1 MDLDALRF
9 ADFSKLGTAAG
20 DWDAMAKKLWELES
34 DARDN
39 LGGKA
44 QKADWKGVN
53 ATVTREFIGKTAK
66 EFADAATQA
75 TSIANILRDTHGEL
89 DGFKKQLDETIR
101 QALTRNLTVIGT
113 GDGGFTVT
121 MNIHPDRA
129 AKGTTVPEH
138 TEADAINLRNEVQK
152 ILQQATESDSTAAQA
167 LTMLVSQTPYGFSDA
182 AYYDRD
188 RAAQAMKDAERIANL
203 LKTKGDDLSPAEF
216 DQLNK
221 DLAAYKDDRLFQ
233 ETLATTLGPR
243 GVLDF
248 WADLSDP
255 SDGGNLQ
262 RARFDQ
268 LGDFQQNLS
277 LVLAGATQSDS
288 PAMRTWENDM
298 VKLGEERI
306 QTRGSQVYGYQL
318 MSNLMRTGNWDDRF
332 LNDYGNALVAT
343 EKKMK
348 MPDHY
353 WNSGTPPTPV
363 MNFIGEDFG
372 RDPMTGFM
380 KGLAAS
386 PDAAT
391 EFFNATQPDD
401 NAKYVL
407 GDRRTFDDTPL
418 DRKDGNGAWDA
429 TGAALA
435 AAATGMNPNDPT
447 APQVDLTPEHRQ
459 VLDRSLTYL
468 SARGDDMPSEMR
480 DDMAKVLSRHSD
492 VVHHS
497 ASTLADQ
504 SNDPRM
510 LDRKALLEVSK
521 QVSRDQDAYG
531 MLNEA
536 MNREMLSDIN
546 TGVPS
551 DQRETLLRAGATV
564 GFLEEARYQA
574 LQTDKEDPSWKA
586 KWLYHGFGG
595 AANFIPVVGDA
606 AQRGVDALA
615 YQWQLDEQA
624 RINHETARMNGDTF
638 TARERQLQ
646 ALADAWIAANP
657 DEKAAQNRYTLTSD
671 INGAAFDGNKRASGL
686 AGEG

>member
-9 ADFSKLGTAAG
+9 ADFSKLGTAAA

-44 QKADWKGVN
+44 AKADWKGVN
-53 ATVTREFIGKTAK
+53 ATVTKEFIGKTAK

-89 DGFKKQLDETIR
+89 DGFKKQLNETIS
-101 QALTRNLTVIGT
+101 QALTRNLTVVGT

-138 TEADAINLRNEVQK
+138 TEADAISLRNEVQK

-203 LKTKGDDLSPAEF
+203 LKTKGDDLSPEEF
-216 DQLNK
+216 DRLNK

-233 ETLATTLGPR
+233 EKLATTLGPR

-262 RARFDQ
+262 RARLKD

-277 LVLAGATQSDS
+277 LALAGATQSDS

-298 VKLGEERI
+298 VRLGEERI
-306 QTRGSQVYGYQL
+306 QTRGAQVYGYQL
-318 MSNLMRTGNWDDRF
+318 MSNLMRTGDWDDRF
-332 LNDYGNALVAT
+332 LNAYGNALVAT

-348 MPDHY
+348 LPDHY
-353 WNSGTPPTPV
+353 WNAGAPPTPK

-380 KGLAAS
+380 TALAAS
-386 PDAAT
+386 PNAAT
-391 EFFNATQPDD
+391 EFFNGTEPDD

-418 DRKDGNGAWDA
+418 NHKDGNSAWNA

-447 APQVDLTPEHRQ
+447 APRVDLTPEHRK
-459 VLDRSLTYL
+459 VLDRSLEYL
-468 SARGDDMPSEMR
+468 SARGDDMPSELR

-497 ASTLADQ
+497 ASSLSDDAQ
-504 SNDPRM
+504 DPRQ
-510 LDRKALLEVSK
+510 LDRKQLLEVTK
-521 QVSRDQDAYG
+521 QISRDQDSYG
-531 MLNEA
+531 VLNDA
-536 MNREMLSDIN
+536 MNREILNDIH
-546 TGVPS
+546 TEHPS
-551 DQRETLLRAGATV
+551 DPKETLQRGGATI

-574 LQTDKEDPSWKA
+574 LKTDKEDPSWNA

-595 AANFIPVVGDA
+595 AVNFIPVVGDA

-624 RINHETARMNGDTF
+624 RIEKGIQEQNGKTF
-638 TARERQLQ
+638 EFRENQLR
-646 ALADAWIAANP
+646 ALSQEWAKANP
-657 DEKAAQNRYTLTSD
+657 GGGNNAYTLENE
-671 INGAAFDGNKRASGL
+671 INLSALNGNSRAKGL
-686 AGEG
+686 AGDQ

>member
-20 DWDAMAKKLWELES
+20 DWEAMGKKLWELES
-34 DARDN
+34 DAREN

-44 QKADWKGVN
+44 TKADWQGVN
-53 ATVTREFIGKTAK
+53 ATVTKEFIGKTAK

-75 TSIANILRDTHGEL
+75 TSIANILKDTHGEL
-89 DGFKKQLDETIR
+89 VGYKEQLNTSLE
-101 QALTRNLTVIGT
+101 QALSRNLTVVGT

-129 AKGTTVPEH
+129 AKGHDVPEH
-138 TEADAINLRNEVQK
+138 SQADVDALRDQVQK
-152 ILQQATESDSTAAQA
+152 ILEQATESDNTAAQA
-167 LTMLVSQTPYGFSDA
+167 LTMLVGQTPYGFSDA
-182 AYYDRD
+182 AYYNRD
-188 RAAQAMKDAERIANL
+188 RAAEAMKDAERIANL
-203 LKTKGDDLSPAEF
+203 LKTKGDDLTPEEF
-216 DQLNK
+216 DRLNK

-233 ETLATTLGPR
+233 EKLATTLGPR

-255 SDGGNLQ
+255 SDGGGLQ
-262 RARFDQ
+262 RSRLKE

-298 VKLGEERI
+298 VKLGEERV

-318 MSNLMRTGNWDDRF
+318 MSNLMRTGDWDNRF
-332 LNDYGNALVAT
+332 LNDYGNALVET

-348 MPDHY
+348 LPANY
-353 WNSGTPPTPV
+353 WNAGVPPMPK

-380 KGLAAS
+380 TALATS
-386 PDAAT
+386 PNAAT
-391 EFFNATQPDD
+391 EFFTATQPDD

-407 GDRRTFDDTPL
+407 GDRQTFDDTPL
-418 DRKDGNGAWDA
+418 NGKDGNSATDA

-447 APQVDLTPEHRQ
+447 ARQVDLTPEHRK
-459 VLDRSLTYL
+459 VLDRSLEYL
-468 SARGDDMPSEMR
+468 SGRGDDFPTEIR

-497 ASTLADQ
+497 ASSLSDDDQ
-504 SNDPRM
+504 DPRQ
-510 LDRKALLEVSK
+510 LDRSQLLEVTK
-521 QVSRDQDAYG
+521 QISRDQDAYG

-536 MNREMLSDIN
+536 MNREILGDIHRDH
-546 TGVPS
+546 PS
-551 DQRETLLRAGATV
+551 DPKETLQRGGATI

-574 LQTDKEDPSWKA
+574 LKTDKEDPSWEA

-595 AANFIPVVGDA
+595 AANFIPVLGDA

-615 YQWQLDEQA
+615 YQWQLDEQE
-624 RINHETARMNGDTF
+624 RINKGVQEQNGKTF
-638 TARERQLQ
+638 DFRENQLR
-646 ALADAWIAANP
+646 ALSQEWANANP
-657 DEKAAQNRYTLTSD
+657 GHTNNAYTLENE
-671 INGAAFDGNKRASGL
+671 INLAALNGNSRAKGL
-686 AGEG
+686 AGDQ

>member
-9 ADFSKLGTAAG
+9 GDFTKLGTAAG
-20 DWDAMAKKLWELES
+20 DWEAMGRKLWELES
-34 DARDN
+34 DARDD

-44 QKADWKGVN
+44 AKADWQGVN
-53 ATVTREFIGKTAK
+53 ATVTKEFIGKTAK

-75 TSIANILRDTHGEL
+75 TSIANILKDTHGEL
-89 DGFKKQLDETIR
+89 VGYKEQLNTAVE
-101 QALTRNLTVIGT
+101 QGLSRNLTVVGT

-129 AKGTTVPEH
+129 AEGHEVPEH
-138 TEADAINLRNEVQK
+138 TQADVNALRDQVQR
-152 ILQQATESDSTAAQA
+152 ILEQATESDSTAAQA

-182 AYYDRD
+182 AYYNRD
-188 RAAQAMKDAERIANL
+188 RAADAMRDAERIANL
-203 LKTKGDDLSPAEF
+203 LKTKGDDLTPEEF
-216 DQLNK
+216 DRLNK

-233 ETLATTLGPR
+233 EKLATVLGPR

-255 SDGGNLQ
+255 SDGGTLQ
-262 RARFDQ
+262 RARLEE

-298 VKLGEERI
+298 VKLGEERV

-318 MSNLMRTGNWDDRF
+318 MSNLMRTGDWDNRF
-332 LNDYGNALVAT
+332 LNDYGNALVET
-343 EKKMK
+343 EKKMRL
-348 MPDHY
+348 PANY
-353 WNSGTPPTPV
+353 WNAGAPPMPK
-363 MNFIGEDFG
+363 MNFIGDDFG

-380 KGLAAS
+380 TALAAS

-407 GDRRTFDDTPL
+407 GDRQTFDDTPL
-418 DRKDGNGAWDA
+418 DSKDGNSALDA

-435 AAATGMNPNDPT
+435 AAATGMNPHDPT
-447 APQVDLTPEHRQ
+447 APQVDLTPEHRK
-459 VLDRSLTYL
+459 VLDRSLDML
-468 SARGDDMPSEMR
+468 AGRGDDFPSEMR

-497 ASTLADQ
+497 ASSLSDDDR
-504 SNDPRM
+504 DPRQ
-510 LDRKALLEVSK
+510 LDRSSLLEVTK
-521 QVSRDQDAYG
+521 QISRDQNAYG

-536 MNREMLSDIN
+536 MNREILADIH
-546 TGVPS
+546 GDHPS
-551 DQRETLLRAGATV
+551 DPKETLQRGGATV

-574 LQTDKEDPSWKA
+574 LKTDKADPSWEA

-595 AANFIPVVGDA
+595 AANFVPVLGDA

-615 YQWQLDEQA
+615 YQWQLDEQE
-624 RINHETARMNGDTF
+624 RIDKGIQEQNGKTF
-638 TARERQLQ
+638 DFRENQLR
-646 ALADAWIAANP
+646 ALSQEWAKANP
-657 DEKAAQNRYTLTSD
+657 GHANNAYTLENE
-671 INGAAFDGNKRASGL
+671 INLAALNGNNRAKGL
-686 AGEG
+686 AGDQ

>member
-9 ADFSKLGTAAG
+9 GDFTKLGTAAG
-20 DWDAMAKKLWELES
+20 DWEAMGRKLWELES
-34 DARDN
+34 DARDD

-44 QKADWKGVN
+44 AKADWQGVN
-53 ATVTREFIGKTAK
+53 ATVTKEFIGKTAK

-75 TSIANILRDTHGEL
+75 TSIANILKDTHGEL
-89 DGFKKQLDETIR
+89 VGYKEQLNTAVE
-101 QALTRNLTVIGT
+101 QGLSRNLTVVGT
-113 GDGGFTVT
+113 GDGGFTIT

-129 AKGTTVPEH
+129 AKGHEVPEH
-138 TEADAINLRNEVQK
+138 TQADVNALRDQVQR
-152 ILQQATESDSTAAQA
+152 ILEQATESDSTAAQA

-182 AYYDRD
+182 AYYNRD
-188 RAAQAMKDAERIANL
+188 RAADAMRDAERIANL
-203 LKTKGDDLSPAEF
+203 LKTKGDDLTPEEF
-216 DQLNK
+216 DRLNK

-233 ETLATTLGPR
+233 EKLATVLGPR

-255 SDGGNLQ
+255 SDGGTLQ
-262 RARFDQ
+262 RARLEE

-298 VKLGEERI
+298 VKLGEERV

-318 MSNLMRTGNWDDRF
+318 MSNLMRTGDWDNRF
-332 LNDYGNALVAT
+332 LNDYGNALVET
-343 EKKMK
+343 EKKMRL
-348 MPDHY
+348 PANY
-353 WNSGTPPTPV
+353 WNAGAPPMPK
-363 MNFIGEDFG
+363 MNFIGDDFG

-380 KGLAAS
+380 TALAAS

-407 GDRRTFDDTPL
+407 GDRQTFDDTPL
-418 DRKDGNGAWDA
+418 DSKDGNSALDA

-435 AAATGMNPNDPT
+435 AAATGMNPHDPT
-447 APQVDLTPEHRQ
+447 APQVDLTPEHGK
-459 VLDRSLTYL
+459 VLDRSLDML
-468 SARGDDMPSEMR
+468 AGRGDDFPSEMR

-497 ASTLADQ
+497 ASSLSDDDR
-504 SNDPRM
+504 DPRQ
-510 LDRKALLEVSK
+510 LDRSSLLEVTK
-521 QVSRDQDAYG
+521 QISRDQNAYG

-536 MNREMLSDIN
+536 MNREILADIH
-546 TGVPS
+546 GDHPS
-551 DQRETLLRAGATV
+551 DPKETLQRGGATV

-574 LQTDKEDPSWKA
+574 LKTDKADPSWEA

-595 AANFIPVVGDA
+595 AANFIPVLGDA

-615 YQWQLDEQA
+615 YQWQLDEQE
-624 RINHETARMNGDTF
+624 RIDKGIQEQNGKTF
-638 TARERQLQ
+638 DFRENQLR
-646 ALADAWIAANP
+646 ALSQEWAKANP
-657 DEKAAQNRYTLTSD
+657 GHANNAYTLENE
-671 INGAAFDGNKRASGL
+671 INLAALNGNSRAKGL
-686 AGEG
+686 AGDQ

>member
-9 ADFSKLGTAAG
+9 GDFSKLGTAAG
-20 DWDAMAKKLWELES
+20 DWETMAKKLWELES

-44 QKADWKGVN
+44 AKASWEGVN

-66 EFADAATQA
+66 EFGDAATQA
-75 TSIANILRDTHGEL
+75 TSIANILKDTHGEL
-89 DGFKKQLDETIR
+89 VGYKKQLNDAI
-101 QALTRNLTVIGT
+101 QQGLTRNLTVVET
-113 GDGGFTVT
+113 GNGGFTVT

-129 AKGTTVPEH
+129 AKGHEVPEH
-138 TEADAINLRNEVQK
+138 SPADATALRDQVQK
-152 ILQQATESDSTAAQA
+152 ILEQATESDSTAAQA
-167 LTMLVSQTPYGFSDA
+167 LTMLVGQTEYGFSDA
-182 AYYDRD
+182 AYYNRD
-188 RAAQAMKDAERIANL
+188 RAAQAMKDADRIAEL
-203 LKTKGDDLSPAEF
+203 LKKKGDDLTPEEF
-216 DQLNK
+216 DQLNR

-233 ETLATTLGPR
+233 EKLATTLGPR

-255 SDGGNLQ
+255 SDGGDLQ
-262 RARFDQ
+262 RARLKE

-298 VKLGEERI
+298 VKLGDQRI
-306 QTRGSQVYGYQL
+306 ETRGAQPYGFQI
-318 MSNLMRTGNWDDRF
+318 MSNLMRTGDWDNRF
-332 LNDYGNALVAT
+332 LNDYGNKLVET

-348 MPDHY
+348 LPANY
-353 WNSGTPPTPV
+353 WNAGVPPMPK

-380 KGLAAS
+380 TALSAS
-386 PDAAT
+386 PNAAT
-391 EFFNATQPDD
+391 DFFGADNPD

-407 GDRRTFDDTPL
+407 GDRQVFDDTPL
-418 DRKDGNGAWDA
+418 NSKDGNSAFNA

-447 APQVDLTPEHRQ
+447 ARQVDLTPEHRK
-459 VLDRSLTYL
+459 VLDRSLEYL
-468 SARGDDMPSEMR
+468 SARGDEFPSEMR

-492 VVHHS
+492 VTHHS
-497 ASTLADQ
+497 ASSLSDND
-504 SNDPRM
+504 SDPRQ
-510 LDRKALLEVSK
+510 LDRAQLLEVTK
-521 QVSRDQDAYG
+521 QISRDQDAYG

-536 MNREMLSDIN
+536 MNREILNDIHN
-546 TGVPS
+546 EHPS
-551 DQRETLLRAGATV
+551 DPKETLQRGGATI

-574 LQTDKEDPSWKA
+574 LKTDKEDPAWEA

-624 RINHETARMNGDTF
+624 RIDKGIQEQNGKTF
-638 TARERQLQ
+638 QFRENQLR
-646 ALADAWIAANP
+646 ALSEEWA
-657 DEKAAQNRYTLTSD
+657 KAHPGHGNNAYTLENE
-671 INGAAFDGNKRASGL
+671 INLAALNGNNRAKGL
-686 AGEG
+686 AGDQ